1 MIIKDVSFLKSSQQF
16 KQCPSPDRPEY
27 AFIGRS
33 NVGKSSLINM
43 LVGRNKLA
51 KVSGRP
57 GKTQLINHFEV
68 NQGEWY
74 LVDLPG
80 YGYAKV
86 SKSQRQEFQSL
97 ITDYVEKRKN
107 LVNLFVL
114 VDARHEPQ
122 KIDLAFMEW
131 LGETGI
137 PFSIVF
143 TKIDKLSSSKLQ
155 KSLMTYRK
163 VMLLEWEEMPM
174 SFRSSATSGVGREE
188 ILSYISNLNSQ
199 MGEYFKAPSSEDA

>member
-188 ILSYISNLNSQ
+188 ILSYISSLNGQ

>member
-1 MIIKDVSFLKSSQQF
+1 MIIRDVKFVKSSQ
-16 KQCPSPDRPEY
+16 KINQCPDPDRPEY

-43 LVGRNKLA
+43 LMNRNKLA
-51 KVSGRP
+51 KVSGKP
-57 GKTQLINHFEV
+57 GKTQLINHFAV
-68 NQGEWY
+68 NDEAWY

-86 SKSQRQEFQSL
+86 SKTQRQEFQSI
-97 ITDYVEKRKN
+97 ITDYISKRKN

-114 VDARHEPQ
+114 VDSRHEPQ

-131 LGETGI
+131 LGETQI

-143 TKIDKLSSSKLQ
+143 TKIDKMSSNELQ
-155 KSLMTYRK
+155 KSLARYRK
-163 VMLLEWEEMPM
+163 IMLLEWEELPPN
-174 SFRSSATSGVGREE
+174 FRSSATSAIGREE
-188 ILSYISNLNSQ
+188 ILSYINSLNEE
-199 MGEYFKAPSSEDA
+199 MGDYFKKA